1 MDNNNEATK
10 DDYDEIINKGIIK
23 SFEKQ
28 ELTDNHNIK
37 QYICD

>member
-1 MDNNNEATK
+1 MDKYNTAIL
-10 DDYDEIINKGIIK
+10 DDKNKMSDTAVVK